1 MSGQKRRWQDWPDS
15 AWEPGPPKV
24 ARLSPEP
31 GPSWRTDPCAILTD
45 LEKLCNQKP
54 QQLLPFLLE
63 HDYQLEQLGE
73 SPGLSPA
80 RVYTLLR
87 ALKLAMESAGEPEQV
102 QQVLALVLRPAF
114 VLRSLLGF
122 IAELE
127 SFQHQDGQIS
137 QEVME
142 DTVAALHHLLTA
154 SPKQTK
160 TLLCYPVDLL
170 FATVQRLQSRGFEFT
185 WIIQK
190 RLHDTK
196 SLVDATFP
204 RSSVPLASPAWRE
217 DFHTIPV
224 FPTPEEIFVDPG
236 QKLKRNL
243 PVGKFASDAAY
254 LDTHFRLLR
263 EDFIRPLRAG
273 ISAHFSLRNV
283 FGGAGKQRGA
293 LRVYRNVQL
302 VKVGTSPAGAM
313 YMARFQAPQGSAH
326 ASSKRLLSGSLTCLI
341 SRDCGQVLFGTVVGG
356 NRPELL
362 KGAVWLAIKANHS
375 DLLRQHLG
383 KTSFIMVESPA
394 FFESYRHVLEGLQ
407 EMDPAQVPFQSYV
420 VQCRTPVAPPAHFG
434 DAVTFDLSVLRP
446 TGRADKETRGDTA
459 EGHVTA
465 VDLTAVR
472 PCDSYIW
479 SPETFPHLDESQIL
493 AIRMALSRE
502 FVLIQGPPG
511 TGKTFIGLQIVEI
524 LLRNQSQWW
533 GDQRP
538 FLVVCYTNHAL
549 DQFMEGILRFQP
561 SGVVRIGGRSRS
573 DKVAVCSLRNLRQ
586 NQLPGLLGAV
596 EKHQYGWMRKTLQK
610 QKESIAYRTAV
621 LELLRRGILTDTE
634 LAAEIRDDNLARS
647 WGCFDMCDWLKIDP
661 GAAQERKPAPAEGRG
676 RRAGAEEEP
685 WPRHRDERALDDEDD
700 LDPSEWRRSTAEEKF
715 AYILPPRRSLLRKA
729 LSPHCPAP
737 APRPRALLGT
747 APRPALK
754 GRQRCRGLWCRPWE
768 WQLRL
773 LSLLCT
779 LHPPASPSDPPRQGT
794 AGWPC
799 QEPAAIGRGVGA
811 AVTPAAAGALLSG
824 LGFAQS
830 RGRSPPSPP
839 RAALSLPSLS
849 LSSSR
854 DGLRKRLEEGD
865 IMTDEDVAN
874 VRDVGELRLTD
885 RWRLYRRWMLAYE
898 RELKETLVAKL
909 EEYEKKA
916 AQLAEFTFQEDLR
929 VLKRSRVIG
938 MTTTGA
944 AKYRKLLQKIQPH
957 TVIVEEAAEIL
968 EAHVLTCLTPACK
981 HLILIGDHQQLRPKP
996 ADYTL
1001 EKKYFL
1007 GISLF
1012 ERMINN
1018 QIPYVQLLY
1027 QHRMRPEISRLL
1039 VPLFYKQLKDHN
1051 AVAEYEKIKGVE
1063 SSVFFI
1069 QHTAAES
1076 HSADSESYRN
1086 EFEASFLVSLSR
1098 YLLDQGYDQSQV
1110 TVLTPYHG
1118 QVLKIRT
1125 LMRRRDMGEVA
1136 VHAVD
1141 DFQGEENDIIL
1152 LSLVRSNRE
1161 GRIGFLQDKNRLC
1174 VALSRA
1180 RKGFYCIGNLAGIAA
1195 GSNSKLWKDILRL
1208 LKRNK
1213 LTGEGL
1219 TLVCQNHPDTKTV
1232 VKESSDFSKIP
1243 DGGCTLQC
1251 QTRLECG
1258 HPCVRCCHPHD
1269 RDHGLYVCQFPCS
1282 KLCELNHRCPRKC
1295 KEPCE
1300 PCSVEVEKVIPKCG
1314 HLQTVP
1320 CHMPADHWLCQ
1331 EPCKQL
1337 LECKHPCTRRCGE
1350 ACSTCRCKE
1359 MIDVT
1364 LPCSHV
1370 MRTECYKQ
1378 KMPPICLETCKQKL
1392 ECGHHCKGN
1401 CYECVQGRL
1410 HVHCRNK
1417 CTRVLLCSHQCQES
1431 CFENCPP
1438 CKRKCSNKCRHSRCD
1453 KPCGEICFPCIQ
1465 PCSWKCRHYRC
1476 TQLCSER
1483 CNRPRCNE
1491 PCQKSLSCS
1500 HPCAGLCGEPCP
1512 PKCRTCHRDELTE
1525 IFFGAEDEP
1534 DARFVVLEDCGH
1546 VLEVQGLDRWMDG
1559 EPDNSQTQHVQ
1570 LKVCPRCATPIQ
1582 HNTRYNNVIKAIQQ
1596 KIEAIK
1602 LKIQGNR
1609 EELEVG
1615 KQQLL
1620 LRLNS
1625 DRDLVAWA
1633 GMERSI
1639 MNTVSRQSLLDLEN
1653 TLNFFASLSRLK
1665 QQAQKC
1671 TVARERNLKRK
1682 IEAVERWLIRNR
1694 HAFTAQ
1700 QLRECRNEI
1709 TRISY
1714 LGNIFERLSGY
1725 ENKQASLSTEA
1736 VALANEAIGVLQRQ
1750 DPFTQS
1756 REESLQRV
1764 LEKIEEWLPATGLQL
1779 SEAERVM
1786 ITEAMQFGRGHWYRC
1801 PQGHLYTIGECGR
1814 PMQQSSCPECGA
1826 TIGGQNHALT
1836 RDNVADDQILEPA
1849 RAQEREP
1856 RLQDSIL
1863 ALPNSSDQPWS
1874 PTCCPP
1880 SPHPQPDSPP
1890 PPLPSPHL
1898 QPDSPPLQTP
1908 SPHPQPDSPPPPLP
1922 SPHLQPDSQPLQTP
1936 SPHLQ
1941 PDSPPP
1947 PLPSPRPQPDSPPPR
1962 PPSPHPQTYSPP
1974 PPLPSPHLQPDSLP
1988 LQTPSPHPQPDS
2000 PPPRPPSPGPQPD
2013 SPPPRPPSP
2022 GPQPDSL
2029 PPRPPSPGPQPDSP
2043 PPRPPSP
2050 GPQPDSPPPRLVA
2063 EPLNRVWTLLG
2074 LPPH

>member
-1 MSGQKRRWQDWPDS
+1 MERNGAHSLTFPGSGPSTTRDHSAQQVGTESPQKAQTLLPCGEMSGQKRRWPDWPES
-15 AWEPGPPKV
+15 AWGPGPPKA
-24 ARLSPEP
+24 ARLSPDP

-45 LEKLCNQKP
+45 LGKLCDHSP
-54 QQLLPFLLE
+54 QQLLPFLLD
-63 HDYQLEQLGE
+63 HDYQLEQVVE

-87 ALKLAMESAGEPEQV
+87 AVKVAVESAGEPELV
-102 QQVLALVLRPAF
+102 QPVLALVLRPAF

-154 SPKQTK
+154 SPEQTK

-170 FATVQRLQSRGFEFT
+170 FATVQRLQSRGFQFT

-196 SLVDATFP
+196 ILVDSAFP
-204 RSSVPLASPAWRE
+204 RCSAPLASPAWQE
-217 DFHTIPV
+217 DFHTIPI

-243 PVGKFASDAAY
+243 PVGKYAGDAAY

-263 EDFIRPLRAG
+263 EDFVRPLRAG

-283 FGGAGKQRGA
+283 FGGAGKQRG

-302 VKVGTSPAGAM
+302 ATVGTSPVGAM
-313 YMARFQAPQGSAH
+313 YMARFQAPQGSSH
-326 ASSKRLLSGSLTCLI
+326 TSSKRLLSGSLTCLI
-341 SRDCGQVLFGTVVGG
+341 SSDCGQVLFGTVVGG

-362 KGAVWLAIKANHS
+362 KGAVWLDIKANHS
-375 DLLRQHLG
+375 DLLTRHLG
-383 KTSFIMVESPA
+383 KTNFIMVESPA

-407 EMDPAQVPFQSYV
+407 ELDPTQVPFQDYV

-434 DAVTFDLSVLRP
+434 EDVTFDLSVLHP
-446 TGRADKETRGDTA
+446 TGRADKEPMGDTS

-472 PCDSYIW
+472 PGDSYIW

-493 AIRMALSRE
+493 AIRMALTRE
-502 FVLIQGPPG
+502 LVLIQGPPG

-533 GDQRP
+533 KDQRP

-549 DQFMEGILRFQP
+549 DQFMEGILQFQP

-573 DKVAVCSLRNLRQ
+573 DTVAACSLRNLRQ
-586 NQLPGLLGAV
+586 KQLPALLGAA
-596 EKHQYGWMRKTLQK
+596 EKHQYGRMRKALQK
-610 QKESIAYRTAV
+610 QKESITYRTAV
-621 LELLRRGILTDTE
+621 LELLRRGILTAAE
-634 LAAEIRDDNLARS
+634 LAAEIHDDKLECS
-647 WGCFDMCDWLKIDP
+647 WSAGRFDMCDWLKICP
-661 GAAQERKPAPAEGRG
+661 VAQEEKPCQAQGRG
-676 RRAGAEEEP
+676 RKAGAEEEL
-685 WPRHRDERALDDEDD
+685 WPCHRDERALDDEDD
-700 LDPSEWRRSTAEEKF
+700 LDPSEWRRSTVEEKF
-715 AYILPPRRSLLRKA
+715 AYILPA
-729 LSPHCPAP
+729 
-737 APRPRALLGT
+737 
-747 APRPALK
+747 
-754 GRQRCRGLWCRPWE
+754 E
-768 WQLRL
+768 N
-773 LSLLCT
+773 
-779 LHPPASPSDPPRQGT
+779 
-794 AGWPC
+794 
-799 QEPAAIGRGVGA
+799 
-811 AVTPAAAGALLSG
+811 
-824 LGFAQS
+824 
-830 RGRSPPSPP
+830 
-839 RAALSLPSLS
+839 
-849 LSSSR
+849 SSSHQ
-854 DGLRKRLEEGD
+854 GMRKCLEEGD

-874 VRDVGELRLTD
+874 VRDVGELRLRD

-898 RELKETLVAKL
+898 RQLKETLVEKL
-909 EEYEKKA
+909 EEYETKA
-916 AQLAEFTFQEDLR
+916 AQLAELTFQEDLW
-929 VLKRSRVIG
+929 VLKRSQVIG

-1007 GISLF
+1007 SISLF

-1027 QHRMRPEISRLL
+1027 QHRMRPEISQLL
-1039 VPLFYKQLKDHN
+1039 VPLFYKQLKDHE
-1051 AVAEYEKIKGVE
+1051 AVAEYEQIKGVE

-1076 HSADSESYRN
+1076 HSADSESYSNR
-1086 EFEASFLVSLSR
+1086 FEASFLVSLSR
-1098 YLLDQGYDQSQV
+1098 YLLEQGYDESQV
-1110 TVLTPYHG
+1110 TILTPYHG

-1125 LMRRRDMGEVA
+1125 LLRSRDMGDVA

-1141 DFQGEENDIIL
+1141 DFQGEENDIVL

-1174 VALSRA
+1174 VAFSRA

-1195 GSNSKLWKDILRL
+1195 GSNGNLWKDILRL
-1208 LKRNK
+1208 LKRKK
-1213 LTGEGL
+1213 LMGEGL

-1232 VKESSDFSKIP
+1232 VNESSDFSKIP

-1258 HPCVRCCHPHD
+1258 HPCTRRCHPYD
-1269 RDHGLYVCQFPCS
+1269 RDHSLYVCQFPCS

-1314 HLQTVP
+1314 HLQTIP

-1359 MIDVT
+1359 MVDVT

-1370 MRTECYKQ
+1370 MRTECHKQ
-1378 KMPPICLETCKQKL
+1378 KMPLTCLETCKQKL

-1438 CKRKCSNKCRHSRCD
+1438 CKRKCPNKCRHSHCD

-1465 PCSWKCRHYRC
+1465 PCSWKCSHYRC
-1476 TQLCSER
+1476 TQLCSEM

-1491 PCQKSLSCS
+1491 PCQKSLKCS

-1512 PKCRTCHRDELTE
+1512 PKCRTCHRDELAE
-1525 IFFGAEDEP
+1525 ILFGVEDEP
-1534 DARFVVLEDCGH
+1534 EARFVVLEDCGH
-1546 VLEVQGLDRWMDG
+1546 ILEVQGLDRWMDG
-1559 EPDNSQTQHVQ
+1559 EPDNAQAQHVQ
-1570 LKVCPRCATPIQ
+1570 LKVCPKCTTPIQ

-1596 KIEAIK
+1596 KIKEIK

-1609 EELEVG
+1609 EELEAG

-1625 DRDLVAWA
+1625 DRDLVAWT

-1653 TLNFFASLSRLK
+1653 TLNFFASLSRLR
-1665 QQAQKC
+1665 QQAKKC

-1682 IEAVERWLIRNR
+1682 IEAVEHWIGRNR
-1694 HAFTAQ
+1694 RAFTAQ

-1709 TRISY
+1709 KRISY

-1725 ENKQASLSTEA
+1725 ENKQASLPTEA
-1736 VALANEAIGVLQRQ
+1736 MALANEAIGVLQQQ

-1764 LEKIEEWLPATGLQL
+1764 LEKIDEWLPAAGLQL
-1779 SEAERVM
+1779 SEAERAM

-1826 TIGGQNHALT
+1826 TIGGHNHTLT
-1836 RDNVADDQILEPA
+1836 RDNVTDDQILESA
-1849 RAQEREP
+1849 SAQEREP
-1856 RLQDSIL
+1856 RLQDNSIW
-1863 ALPNSSDQPWS
+1863 NDV
-1874 PTCCPP
+1874 
-1880 SPHPQPDSPP
+1880 
-1890 PPLPSPHL
+1890 PLLHQFQSNRCDELKDKLTWVDAPAKLEAFMDPCIRT
-1898 QPDSPPLQTP
+1898 DT
-1908 SPHPQPDSPPPPLP
+1908 
-1922 SPHLQPDSQPLQTP
+1922 
-1936 SPHLQ
+1936 
-1941 PDSPPP
+1941 
-1947 PLPSPRPQPDSPPPR
+1947 
-1962 PPSPHPQTYSPP
+1962 
-1974 PPLPSPHLQPDSLP
+1974 
-1988 LQTPSPHPQPDS
+1988 
-2000 PPPRPPSPGPQPD
+2000 
-2013 SPPPRPPSP
+2013 
-2022 GPQPDSL
+2022 
-2029 PPRPPSPGPQPDSP
+2029 
-2043 PPRPPSP
+2043 
-2050 GPQPDSPPPRLVA
+2050 RLH
-2063 EPLNRVWTLLG
+2063 E
-2074 LPPH
+2074 

>member
-1 MSGQKRRWQDWPDS
+1 MSGQKRRRQDWPDS
-15 AWEPGPPKV
+15 TWEPRPLK
-24 ARLSPEP
+24 ATRLSPEP

-45 LEKLCNQKP
+45 LEKLCDQRP
-54 QQLLPFLLE
+54 QQLLPFLLQ
-63 HDYQLEQLGE
+63 HDYQLEQVGE
-73 SPGLSPA
+73 SPGVSPA

-87 ALKLAMESAGEPEQV
+87 ALKVVMESTGEPEPV

-137 QEVME
+137 QEIME

-204 RSSVPLASPAWRE
+204 RSSAPLASPAWRE
-217 DFHTIPV
+217 DFHTIPI

-243 PVGKFASDAAY
+243 PVGKYASDAAY

-263 EDFIRPLRAG
+263 EDFVRPLRAG

-283 FGGAGKQRGA
+283 FGGDGRQRGA
-293 LRVYRNVQL
+293 LRLYRNVQL

-341 SRDCGQVLFGTVVGG
+341 SSDCGQVLFGTVVGG
-356 NRPELL
+356 NRPEVL
-362 KGAVWLAIKANHS
+362 KGAVWLDIKANHS
-375 DLLRQHLG
+375 DLLRRHLG
-383 KTSFIMVESPA
+383 KTNFIMVESPA

-420 VQCRTPVAPPAHFG
+420 VQCRTSVAPPAHFG
-434 DAVTFDLSVLRP
+434 DAVTFDLSVLHP
-446 TGRADKETRGDTA
+446 TGRANKETMGHTS

-533 GDQRP
+533 EDQRP

-573 DKVAVCSLRNLRQ
+573 DKLAVCSLRNLRQ
-586 NQLPGLLGAV
+586 KQLPALLGAA
-596 EKHQYGWMRKTLQK
+596 KHQYGWMRKTLQK
-610 QKESIAYRTAV
+610 QKKSIAYRTAV
-621 LELLRRGILTDTE
+621 LELLHRGILTDTE
-634 LAAEIRDDNLARS
+634 LAAEIHDDNLARS
-647 WGCFDMCDWLKIDP
+647 WSVGRFDMCDWLKIDP
-661 GAAQERKPAPAEGRG
+661 GAVQEKPVQAQGRG
-676 RRAGAEEEP
+676 RKAGAEEEP
-685 WPRHRDERALDDEDD
+685 WLRPRDERALDDEDD
-700 LDPSEWRRSTAEEKF
+700 LDPSEWRQSTAEEKF
-715 AYILPPRRSLLRKA
+715 AYILPA
-729 LSPHCPAP
+729 E
-737 APRPRALLGT
+737 G
-747 APRPALK
+747 
-754 GRQRCRGLWCRPWE
+754 
-768 WQLRL
+768 
-773 LSLLCT
+773 
-779 LHPPASPSDPPRQGT
+779 
-794 AGWPC
+794 
-799 QEPAAIGRGVGA
+799 
-811 AVTPAAAGALLSG
+811 
-824 LGFAQS
+824 
-830 RGRSPPSPP
+830 
-839 RAALSLPSLS
+839 
-849 LSSSR
+849 SSSHE
-854 DGLRKRLEEGD
+854 GLRKCLKEGD

-874 VRDVGELRLTD
+874 VRDVGELRLRD

-898 RELKETLVAKL
+898 HELKETLVEKL

-916 AQLAEFTFQEDLR
+916 AQLAELTFQEDLR

-1027 QHRMRPEISRLL
+1027 QHRMHPEISQLL
-1039 VPLFYKQLKDHN
+1039 VPLFYKQLKDHS

-1069 QHTAAES
+1069 QHAAAES
-1076 HSADSESYRN
+1076 HSADSESYSN
-1086 EFEASFLVSLSR
+1086 KFEASFLVSLSR
-1098 YLLDQGYDQSQV
+1098 YLLEQGYDQSQV
-1110 TVLTPYHG
+1110 TILTPYHG

-1141 DFQGEENDIIL
+1141 DFQGEENDIVL

-1174 VALSRA
+1174 VSLSRA
-1180 RKGFYCIGNLAGIAA
+1180 RKGFYCIGNLASIAA

-1258 HPCVRCCHPHD
+1258 HPCARRCHPYD
-1269 RDHGLYVCQFPCS
+1269 RDHSLYVCQFPCS

-1295 KEPCE
+1295 KEPCG

-1337 LECKHPCTRRCGE
+1337 LECKHPCTCRCGE

-1410 HVHCRNK
+1410 HVLCRNK

-1438 CKRKCSNKCRHSRCD
+1438 CKRKCPNKCRHSRCD
-1453 KPCGEICFPCIQ
+1453 KLCGEICFPCIQ

-1476 TQLCSER
+1476 TNLCSEK

-1491 PCQKSLSCS
+1491 PCQKSLNCS
-1500 HPCAGLCGEPCP
+1500 HPCTGLCGEPCP
-1512 PKCRTCHRDELTE
+1512 PKCRTCHRDELAE

-1559 EPDNSQTQHVQ
+1559 EPDNAQTQHVQ
-1570 LKVCPRCATPIQ
+1570 LKVCPKCATPIQ

-1596 KIEAIK
+1596 KIKEIK
-1602 LKIQGNR
+1602 LKIQGTR
-1609 EELEVG
+1609 EELEAG
-1615 KQQLL
+1615 KLKLL

-1633 GMERSI
+1633 GMESSI

-1682 IEAVERWLIRNR
+1682 IEAVERWLNRNR

-1714 LGNIFERLSGY
+1714 LGNIFVRLSGY
-1725 ENKQASLSTEA
+1725 ENKQESLSTEA
-1736 VALANEAIGVLQRQ
+1736 VALANEAIGILQRQ

-1764 LEKIEEWLPATGLQL
+1764 LEKIDEWLPAAGLQL

-1836 RDNVADDQILEPA
+1836 RDNVSDDQILEPA
-1849 RAQEREP
+1849 RAQVQEP

-1863 ALPNSSDQPWS
+1863 ALRSSNDQPWS

-1890 PPLPSPHL
+1890 PHLPSPG
-1898 QPDSPPLQTP
+1898 
-1908 SPHPQPDSPPPPLP
+1908 PQSDSPPPRLP
-1922 SPHLQPDSQPLQTP
+1922 SPGPQSDSL
-1936 SPHLQ
+1936 
-1941 PDSPPP
+1941 PPC
-1947 PLPSPRPQPDSPPPR
+1947 PQPDSPPPR
-1962 PPSPHPQTYSPP
+1962 
-1974 PPLPSPHLQPDSLP
+1974 L
-1988 LQTPSPHPQPDS
+1988 
-2000 PPPRPPSPGPQPD
+2000 
-2013 SPPPRPPSP
+2013 PSP

-2029 PPRPPSPGPQPDSP
+2029 PPCPQPDSP
-2043 PPRPPSP
+2043 PPCPPSP
-2050 GPQPDSPPPRLVA
+2050 HPQPDSPPSRPPSPPPSGRLTNPASPACQSCQPLTPLPAGLANPLPTVRHHRPRTQA
-2063 EPLNRVWTLLG
+2063 RGCTKREPYSFRHRAARQGNRC
-2074 LPPH
+2074 

>member
-1 MSGQKRRWQDWPDS
+1 MSGQKRMWPDWPDS
-15 AWEPGPPKV
+15 AWELVPPKT

-45 LEKLCNQKP
+45 LGKLCDHSP
-54 QQLLPFLLE
+54 QQLLPFLLD
-63 HDYQLEQLGE
+63 HDYQLEQVVE

-87 ALKLAMESAGEPEQV
+87 ALKVAVECAGEPEQV
-102 QQVLALVLRPAF
+102 QPVLALALRPAF

-154 SPKQTK
+154 SPEQTK

-170 FATVQRLQSRGFEFT
+170 FATVQRLQSRGFQFT

-196 SLVDATFP
+196 SLVDSAFP
-204 RSSVPLASPAWRE
+204 RCSAPLASPACRE
-217 DFHTIPV
+217 DFHAIPI

-243 PVGKFASDAAY
+243 PVGKYASDAAY

-263 EDFIRPLRAG
+263 EDFVRPLRAG
-273 ISAHFSLRNV
+273 ISAHFSLQNV

-293 LRVYRNVQL
+293 LRLYRNVQL

-341 SRDCGQVLFGTVVGG
+341 SSDCGQVLFGTVVGG
-356 NRPELL
+356 NRPQLL
-362 KGAVWLAIKANHS
+362 KGAVWLDIKANHS
-375 DLLRQHLG
+375 DLLTRHLG
-383 KTSFIMVESPA
+383 KTNFIMVESPA

-407 EMDPAQVPFQSYV
+407 ELDPARVPFQSYV

-434 DAVTFDLSVLRP
+434 EDVTFDLSVLQP
-446 TGRADKETRGDTA
+446 TGRADKEPMGDTS

-472 PCDSYIW
+472 PCDTYMW

-493 AIRMALSRE
+493 AIRMALTRE

-533 GDQRP
+533 KDQRP

-549 DQFMEGILRFQP
+549 DQFMEGILQFQP

-573 DKVAVCSLRNLRQ
+573 DKVAACSLRNLRQ
-586 NQLPGLLGAV
+586 QQLPALLGAA
-596 EKHQYGWMRKTLQK
+596 EKHQYGWMRKALQK

-634 LAAEIRDDNLARS
+634 LAAEIRDDNLDCS
-647 WGCFDMCDWLKIDP
+647 WRAGRFDMCDWLKIYP
-661 GAAQERKPAPAEGRG
+661 VAQEEKPSQAQGGGRK
-676 RRAGAEEEP
+676 AGAEEEL
-685 WPRHRDERALDDEDD
+685 WPCHRDERALDDEDD
-700 LDPSEWRRSTAEEKF
+700 LDPSEWRRSTVEEKF
-715 AYILPPRRSLLRKA
+715 AYILPA
-729 LSPHCPAP
+729 E
-737 APRPRALLGT
+737 G
-747 APRPALK
+747 
-754 GRQRCRGLWCRPWE
+754 
-768 WQLRL
+768 
-773 LSLLCT
+773 
-779 LHPPASPSDPPRQGT
+779 
-794 AGWPC
+794 
-799 QEPAAIGRGVGA
+799 
-811 AVTPAAAGALLSG
+811 
-824 LGFAQS
+824 
-830 RGRSPPSPP
+830 
-839 RAALSLPSLS
+839 
-849 LSSSR
+849 SSSHQ
-854 DGLRKRLEEGD
+854 GIRKCLEEGD

-874 VRDVGELRLTD
+874 VRDVWELRLRD
-885 RWRLYRRWMLAYE
+885 RWCLYRRWMLAYE
-898 RELKETLVAKL
+898 RELKETLVEKL
-909 EEYEKKA
+909 KEYEKKA
-916 AQLAEFTFQEDLR
+916 AQLAELTFQEDLW

-1027 QHRMRPEISRLL
+1027 QHRMRPEISQLL
-1039 VPLFYKQLKDHN
+1039 VPLFYKQLKDHD
-1051 AVAEYEKIKGVE
+1051 AVAEYEQIKGVE

-1076 HSADSESYRN
+1076 NSADSESYSNR
-1086 EFEASFLVSLSR
+1086 FEAAFLVSLSR
-1098 YLLDQGYDQSQV
+1098 YLLDQGYHESQV

-1125 LMRRRDMGEVA
+1125 LMRSRDMGDVA

-1141 DFQGEENDIIL
+1141 DFQGEENDIVL

-1195 GSNSKLWKDILRL
+1195 GSNSQLWKDILRL
-1208 LKRNK
+1208 LKRKK

-1251 QTRLECG
+1251 QIRLECG
-1258 HPCVRCCHPHD
+1258 HPCTRRCHPYD
-1269 RDHGLYVCQFPCS
+1269 RDHSLYVCQFQCS

-1359 MIDVT
+1359 MIDIT

-1378 KMPPICLETCKQKL
+1378 KMPPICLETCNQKL

-1438 CKRKCSNKCRHSRCD
+1438 CKRQCPNQCRHSRCD

-1476 TQLCSER
+1476 TQLCSET
-1483 CNRPRCNE
+1483 CNRPRCSE
-1491 PCQKSLSCS
+1491 PCQKSLKCS

-1512 PKCRTCHRDELTE
+1512 PKCRTCHRDELAE
-1525 IFFGAEDEP
+1525 IFFGAEDEL

-1546 VLEVQGLDRWMDG
+1546 ILEVQGLDRWMDG
-1559 EPDNSQTQHVQ
+1559 EPDNAQAQHVQ
-1570 LKVCPRCATPIQ
+1570 LKVCPKCATPIQ

-1596 KIEAIK
+1596 KIKEIK

-1609 EELEVG
+1609 EELEAG

-1639 MNTVSRQSLLDLEN
+1639 LNTVSRQSLLDLEN
-1653 TLNFFASLSRLK
+1653 SLNFFASLSRLK
-1665 QQAQKC
+1665 QQAKKC
-1671 TVARERNLKRK
+1671 TAARERNLKRK
-1682 IEAVERWLIRNR
+1682 IEAVEHWIGRNR

-1709 TRISY
+1709 KRISY

-1725 ENKQASLSTEA
+1725 ENKQASPEA
-1736 VALANEAIGVLQRQ
+1736 LALANEAIGVLQRQ

-1764 LEKIEEWLPATGLQL
+1764 LEKIDEWLPAAGLQL

-1786 ITEAMQFGRGHWYRC
+1786 VTEAMQFGRGHWYRC

-1814 PMQQSSCPECGA
+1814 PMQQSTCPECGA

-1836 RDNVADDQILEPA
+1836 RDNIADDQILEPA
-1849 RAQEREP
+1849 SAQEREP

-1863 ALPNSSDQPWS
+1863 ALPSSSDQPWS

-1890 PPLPSPHL
+1890 PRPPSPHP
-1898 QPDSPPLQTP
+1898 QVVSSPPRPP
-1908 SPHPQPDSPPPPLP
+1908 SPHPQPDSPIQLPMPASLANPTLPQPPLP
-1922 SPHLQPDSQPLQTP
+1922 AGLANPLAAVRPRQPRTQARGRAKQEP
-1936 SPHLQ
+1936 
-1941 PDSPPP
+1941 
-1947 PLPSPRPQPDSPPPR
+1947 
-1962 PPSPHPQTYSPP
+1962 YS
-1974 PPLPSPHLQPDSLP
+1974 LRHRAARQ
-1988 LQTPSPHPQPDS
+1988 
-2000 PPPRPPSPGPQPD
+2000 G
-2013 SPPPRPPSP
+2013 
-2022 GPQPDSL
+2022 
-2029 PPRPPSPGPQPDSP
+2029 
-2043 PPRPPSP
+2043 
-2050 GPQPDSPPPRLVA
+2050 
-2063 EPLNRVWTLLG
+2063 NRC
-2074 LPPH
+2074 